1 MNYTLV
7 TGATSDIG
15 RQICYTLEQS
25 GHSLLLT
32 DVNMEALE
40 EILHNLKTPERHKIL
55 PLDFADVDAAK
66 ASLQGFL
73 ASNDMKVSHAVFAA
87 GIFSVKPLRMVDYQ
101 FVKKCFDVSL
111 FSIISLMQV
120 LTSKKV
126 NANSLNSVVMV
137 SSVSAVMGTKGYSI
151 YSAVKAAMLGLM
163 KSLAAELAPKTR
175 MNAVLPGGI
184 KTRTTSFLFEGQEE
198 PDSRYLLG
206 DGNAMDIANIIDFL
220 LSEKSRWV
228 TGQAFIVD
236 GGLTSN

>member
-25 GHSLLLT
+25 GHNLLLT
-32 DVNMEALE
+32 DVQMEALE
-40 EILHNLKTPERHKIL
+40 ETRCNLEHPEKHKIL
-55 PLDFADVDAAK
+55 PLDLAEVDAAK
-66 ASLQGFL
+66 ANLQGFL
-73 ASNDMKVSHAVFAA
+73 VSNEMKVSHAVFAA
-87 GIFSVKPLRMVDYQ
+87 GIFSVRPLRMVDYQ

-111 FSIISLMQV
+111 FSIISLMQI

-137 SSVSAVMGTKGYSI
+137 SSVSAMMGTKGYSI
-151 YSAVKAAMLGLM
+151 YSAVKAAMLGLV
-163 KSLAAELAPKTR
+163 KSLTR
-175 MNAVLPGGI
+175 VNGVLPGGI

-198 PDSRYLLG
+198 PNPRYLLG
-206 DGNAMDIANIIDFL
+206 DGSAADIADMIDFL

-228 TGQAFIVD
+228 TGQAFVVD